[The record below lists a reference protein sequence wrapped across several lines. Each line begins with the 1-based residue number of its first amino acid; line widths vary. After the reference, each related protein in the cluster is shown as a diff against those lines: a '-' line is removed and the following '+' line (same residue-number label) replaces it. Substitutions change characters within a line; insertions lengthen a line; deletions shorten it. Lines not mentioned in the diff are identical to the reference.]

1 MNVNVL
7 LDSIGWFLLFFFLP
21 HLFWLQQ
28 KQRAQ
33 MIQKTKKEE
42 LKRHLKQGRKGDEVD
57 QSANPSIFSHVTH
70 KRANRNAAPLRLT
83 GKNNSSTQHISVTVD
98 CLTQIT
104 ENEASIPVQQRNR
117 P

>member
-42 LKRHLKQGRKGDEVD
+42 LKRQVKQGKR
-57 QSANPSIFSHVTH
+57 VT
-70 KRANRNAAPLRLT
+70 K
-83 GKNNSSTQHISVTVD
+83 
-98 CLTQIT
+98 
-104 ENEASIPVQQRNR
+104 
-117 P
+117 

>member
-1 MNVNVL
+1 
-7 LDSIGWFLLFFFLP
+7 
-21 HLFWLQQ
+21 
-28 KQRAQ
+28 

-57 QSANPSIFSHVTH
+57 QSANPSIFSRVTH

-104 ENEASIPVQQRNR
+104 ENEASIHSDPVQGLYSKETDPDIGNEN
-117 P
+117 

>member
-1 MNVNVL
+1 MFCWIL
-7 LDSIGWFLLFFFLP
+7 LVGFCFFFSSP
-21 HLFWLQQ
+21 FVPAAAET
-28 KQRAQ
+28 KSSNDPEDKEGGTE
-33 MIQKTKKEE
+33 KTSKARE
-42 LKRHLKQGRKGDEVD
+42 KGDEVD
-57 QSANPSIFSHVTH
+57 QSANPSIFSRVTH

-117 P
+117 PWHR